1 MFVVLEALD
10 CVGKTTLA
18 KNLAEHFNGE
28 MRNTPGDTLRDLRED
43 ILEAL
48 DDNQIANCL
57 FYASSVFAE
66 GERARELADRGNLVF
81 MDRYWLSTIAYARAR
96 GVSVDLSSLEA
107 IVPKPD
113 LTVLLILDEEERQ
126 RRLKCGDATD
136 ADRETLDKD
145 FREIVLS
152 EMRNPKLTPALRPIE
167 IDITDADENEVIQK
181 ILKVLPC
188 PNNWPSREALNQ
200 EQG

>member
-48 DDNQIANCL
+48 DDNQIAKCL

-96 GVSVDLSSLEA
+96 EVSVDLSSLEA

-113 LTVLLILDEEERQ
+113 ITVLLILDEEERQ
-126 RRLKCGDATD
+126 RRLKCRGATD
-136 ADRETLDKD
+136 ADRETLNKN
-145 FREIVLS
+145 FRETVLS
-152 EMRNPKLTPALRPIE
+152 EMRNPIRTPEFQPIE
-167 IDITDADENEVIQK
+167 VDLTGADENEA
-181 ILKVLPC
+181 LKRFLRVLP
-188 PNNWPSREALNQ
+188 NSQLSA
-200 EQG
+200 

>member
-28 MRNTPGDTLRDLRED
+28 LRNTPGDTLRQLSPE
-43 ILEAL
+43 ILESL
-48 DDNQIANCL
+48 GGNQIANCL

-66 GERARELADRGNLVF
+66 GERARELADGGNLVF

-96 GVSVDLSSLEA
+96 GVSVDLSLLEA

-113 LTVLLILDEEERQ
+113 LTVLLILDEDERQ
-126 RRLKCGDATD
+126 RRLKSGDATD

-152 EMRNPKLTPALRPIE
+152 EMRNPIRTPEFQPIE
-167 IDITDADENEVIQK
+167 VDLTGADENEA
-181 ILKVLPC
+181 LKRFLRVLP
-188 PNNWPSREALNQ
+188 NSQPSA
-200 EQG
+200 